1 MPVRSPGKKRSRGA
15 ANNKLSDAAG
25 LTISPTSTLENGL
38 ALKSCR
44 SVMNETLHLET
55 KPTDEELIARLADS
69 LAPSW
74 DSFVRILCEIEKLVH
89 SSLVAQKR

>member
-1 MPVRSPGKKRSRGA
+1 
-15 ANNKLSDAAG
+15 
-25 LTISPTSTLENGL
+25 
-38 ALKSCR
+38 
-44 SVMNETLHLET
+44 MNETLHLET